1 MGPYYQQ
8 QQQQQQQQTLRG
20 RHVTVDDGTTITLP
34 QHGGRRKKRKMNHA
48 GHATAARKRSKAT
61 SKRDLPT
68 GVYKRSGKYQSQI
81 YLGDMTKTRYIG
93 RFDTPEQASA
103 AFMFVRKDVG
113 DAKLSGLG
121 PDEVNAAFDAAK
133 EKAIDAV
140 GGVGPK
146 KKKRKAT
153 SLRGHPLGFTQ
164 NATGKFVSQMYWGGK
179 NRYIGTFDTADQAS
193 TVSWLMRKYLGNA
206 NLSAAGAD
214 KVDAAFDTA
223 KLHAIRAVGGSNSR
237 RKTAEATSGQDLST
251 AAVGGQVR
259 KKSKYRAR
267 SWRDLP
273 TGVCKVSLSGKFQ
286 AAIWWGGKQRYIS
299 TFDTPEKASSA
310 IMFMKKDLDD
320 ANLWALGADE
330 VDAAFDAAK
339 KKALEAVGK
348 FL

>member
-1 MGPYYQQ
+1 
-8 QQQQQQQQTLRG
+8 
-20 RHVTVDDGTTITLP
+20 
-34 QHGGRRKKRKMNHA
+34 
-48 GHATAARKRSKAT
+48 
-61 SKRDLPT
+61 
-68 GVYKRSGKYQSQI
+68 
-81 YLGDMTKTRYIG
+81 MTKTRYIG

-237 RKTAEATSGQDLST
+237 RKTAEATSG
-251 AAVGGQVR
+251 
-259 KKSKYRAR
+259 
-267 SWRDLP
+267 
-273 TGVCKVSLSGKFQ
+273 
-286 AAIWWGGKQRYIS
+286 
-299 TFDTPEKASSA
+299 
-310 IMFMKKDLDD
+310 
-320 ANLWALGADE
+320 
-330 VDAAFDAAK
+330 
-339 KKALEAVGK
+339 
-348 FL
+348 